1 MVKER
6 LRMALL
12 ILQSLFYLE
21 NKTSRKVKLVLLFIL
36 LIVQMMVSY
45 NILMPT
51 AYMIGQSSNIKE
63 FLGNMLAALVLSQV
77 DNMASIQLFYWLR
90 TNYNQLTLKDNFM
103 TVKSSAFS
111 EKLQIAIYPLI
122 CLATLLLYL

>member
-77 DNMASIQLFYWLR
+77 DNMPSIQLFYWLR